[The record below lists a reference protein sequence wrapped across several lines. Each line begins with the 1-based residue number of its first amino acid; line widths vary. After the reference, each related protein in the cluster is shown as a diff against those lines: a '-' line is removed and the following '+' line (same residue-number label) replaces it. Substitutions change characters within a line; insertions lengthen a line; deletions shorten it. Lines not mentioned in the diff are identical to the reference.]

1 MGEHSSAHHLAPG
14 ALKEVVLYSDATQA
28 EDGSKFIGLQGR
40 KQKAERPRTW
50 PTQGNQDKK

>member
-1 MGEHSSAHHLAPG
+1 MGEHSLAHHLAPG

-40 KQKAERPRTW
+40 KP
-50 PTQGNQDKK
+50 G